1 VDSFV
6 LPAISGIASCLSCHD
21 GNVSKGAMMMNQSYE
36 QQAGLL
42 PNGNGKY
49 AVAGALYGTRQ
60 SRPCSAT
67 TVERLA
73 IT

>member
-1 VDSFV
+1 
-6 LPAISGIASCLSCHD
+6 
-21 GNVSKGAMMMNQSYE
+21 MMMNQSYE

-49 AVAGALYGTRQ
+49 AVAGALYGTT
-60 SRPCSAT
+60 PIPTCSAT